1 MLRAAWTELADE
13 NFASLVA
20 AGFDDLR
27 RVHQPLM
34 REILADNLR
43 PSELAARHG
52 LSKQAAN
59 DIVREFEA
67 NGYIR
72 LEPDPDDGRA
82 KRIVATQRGRQALET
97 ALNSSRAV
105 GRRWAEHV
113 GKERYAIFEEIL
125 SEIAD
130 ASGAR
135 GRDRRDSARA
145 ADGPTFRDRP
155 G

>member
-1 MLRAAWTELADE
+1 MLRAAWTEVVDE
-13 NFASLVA
+13 NFANLVA

-27 RVHQPLM
+27 RVHQPFM

-52 LSKQAAN
+52 LSKQAIN

-67 NGYIR
+67 NGYIT

-82 KRIVATQRGRQALET
+82 RRIVPTQRGLEALET
-97 ALNSSRAV
+97 AMNSSQAV

-113 GKERYAIFEEIL
+113 GEERYAIFEEIL

-130 ASGAR
+130 LSRAR
-135 GRDRRDSARA
+135 H
-145 ADGPTFRDRP
+145 T
-155 G
+155 